1 MTLDLS
7 YLTAPTRE
15 LAFQDAK
22 ARIRLVQT
30 ARWVGYPRAGVA
42 VEELERRFNYP
53 TCARMPCMLLYGDSG
68 MGKSMILEKMER
80 QHPSSYDQRRG
91 ITKRPVVIVQM
102 PSSPDQR
109 RFYTR
114 ILQVLGAPYSTHEE
128 LGVLEAR
135 VIDLLQKVGT
145 QLLCI
150 EEVHHLLAGSHREQ
164 RKALNLLKFLANE
177 LKIVVVAV
185 GTSDAFHALQTDV
198 QVASRFE
205 PLMSPPLLL
214 GVLEREA
221 SAKTATPGTRNAD
234 RLHDSAV
241 ADRIAV
247 LGQLSNSEINALWP
261 PPTRWELQDRGFC
274 SYCPYCCLDDLGH
287 HRTPYGRRCWQQSWC
302 TICNAHGAALV
313 VRKQT
318 HVSSNRSLWS
328 HAKLKSDREFLAPD
342 RYRDLKVARE
352 PMVRSTLLGC
362 LLHLERTTAAAL
374 SGIAP
379 DAWS

>member
-7 YLTAPTRE
+7 HLTAPTRE

-80 QHPSSYDQRRG
+80 QHPNSYDQRRG

-128 LGVLEAR
+128 LGVVEAR

-164 RKALNLLKFLANE
+164 RKALN
-177 LKIVVVAV
+177 
-185 GTSDAFHALQTDV
+185 SY
-198 QVASRFE
+198 
-205 PLMSPPLLL
+205 
-214 GVLEREA
+214 
-221 SAKTATPGTRNAD
+221 
-234 RLHDSAV
+234 
-241 ADRIAV
+241 
-247 LGQLSNSEINALWP
+247 SNSS
-261 PPTRWELQDRGFC
+261 PT
-274 SYCPYCCLDDLGH
+274 S
-287 HRTPYGRRCWQQSWC
+287 
-302 TICNAHGAALV
+302 
-313 VRKQT
+313 
-318 HVSSNRSLWS
+318 
-328 HAKLKSDREFLAPD
+328 
-342 RYRDLKVARE
+342 
-352 PMVRSTLLGC
+352 
-362 LLHLERTTAAAL
+362 
-374 SGIAP
+374 
-379 DAWS
+379 

>member
-7 YLTAPTRE
+7 HLTAPTRE

-42 VEELERRFNYP
+42 VDELERRFNYP

-80 QHPSSYDQRRG
+80 QHPRSYDQRRG

-135 VIDLLQKVGT
+135 VIDLLQKMGT

-205 PLMSPPLLL
+205 PLLIPRWTETDAFRAFVVAYGKLLPL
-214 GVLEREA
+214 
-221 SAKTATPGTRNAD
+221 RNA
-234 RLHDSAV
+234 S
-241 ADRIAV
+241 
-247 LGQLSNSEINALWP
+247 
-261 PPTRWELQDRGFC
+261 
-274 SYCPYCCLDDLGH
+274 
-287 HRTPYGRRCWQQSWC
+287 PYGEPEMIRVL
-302 TICNAHGAALV
+302 I
-313 VRKQT
+313 K
-318 HVSSNRSLWS
+318 RSDGITGRVTW
-328 HAKLKSDREFLAPD
+328 
-342 RYRDLKVARE
+342 
-352 PMVRSTLLGC
+352 LLGC
-362 LLHLERTTAAAL
+362 AAEIAIEDGSEFIDAAVVERVSERL
-374 SGIAP
+374 RIAP
-379 DAWS
+379 V